1 MMAFSNADNSGD
13 GFLDL
18 LHRRVVTLESL
29 IVVLLPGGHFT
40 KRLVDLFE
48 AFIEL
53 FLARSRLFLA
63 RSRLFLALSDAL
75 EDAFNS
81 VEPFVA
87 DCHFKFRNIRLSS
100 TAT

>member
-1 MMAFSNADNSGD
+1 MMAASNADESSD

-18 LHRRVVTLESL
+18 LHGRVVTIKRL
-29 IVVLLPGGHFT
+29 IVILLPGGHFT

-53 FLARSRLFLA
+53 FLAHSQ
-63 RSRLFLALSDAL
+63 LFLALSDAL